1 LKPNGPY
8 TIEVKIF
15 ALNLNFESPAAYV
28 WLRDVLPK
36 GVLPHPMTL
45 RNWYKGIDGSAGFT
59 VESLRAINLQIASD
73 SSKRLVLALAVDE
86 MAIKRHVAWDKHA
99 GKFIGH
105 VSFGK
110 SLDDLATKVIVFLA
124 TAINGSW
131 KIPVGY
137 FFTNGLDHLKRAKL
151 LEGCLFFMKDIEAE
165 IGSVTFDG
173 DPANLK
179 MVEAMGNWF
188 MFFNPLNRP

>member
-1 LKPNGPY
+1 M
-8 TIEVKIF
+8 KIF

-28 WLRDVLPK
+28 WLRGVLSK

-59 VESLRAINLQIASD
+59 VESLRAIDLQIAAD
-73 SSKRLVLALAVDE
+73 PNKRLILALAVDE

-99 GKFIGH
+99 GKFIGQ

-110 SLDDLATKVIVFLA
+110 SIDDLASKVIVFLA

-137 FFTNGLDHLKRAKL
+137 FFVNGLDHKKRALL
-151 LEGCLFFMKDIEAE
+151 LEQCLFFLKDLNADIAS
-165 IGSVTFDG
+165 ITFDG

-179 MVEAMGNWF
+179 MVEALGTF
-188 MFFNPLNRP
+188 YIYL